1 MTQKADPPKFE
12 TTCEYRLTLNL
23 AVDRFGFPAQRRV
36 AKPFPT
42 FAAARTWADRKL
54 ATDRRYDAYEIEELT
69 SQVFFGPP
77 AHGATLVTHR
87 WSGNRASADQ
97 R

>member
-1 MTQKADPPKFE
+1 MTSKAEPPKSE
-12 TTCEYRLTLNL
+12 ITREYRLTLSL
-23 AVDRFGFPAQRRV
+23 DRYSRPIGFAGSRRV

-42 FAAARTWADRKL
+42 LEAARAWADHKL

-87 WSGNRASADQ
+87 WSGTRAS
-97 R
+97 